1 MIKYRT
7 VTTKEPYT
15 VCDKCKQILQNT
27 KNKEFGDYVESN
39 TKYVEISVIHN
50 MERTLF
56 NSWLGFREERRP
68 IERIRNVQLCY
79 DCIEKFEKWLDE
91 E

>member
-15 VCDKCKQILQNT
+15 VCDKCKQIINNS
-27 KNKEFGDYVESN
+27 KYESFGDCEERN
-39 TKYVEISVIHN
+39 IKYVEISVIHN
-50 MERTLF
+50 IKRTLF
-56 NSWLGFREERRP
+56 NSWLGYHEERP